1 MRPHAVLPL
10 LALALAGCL
19 ALPGAPGASQDDG
32 TFRFIEVARDYR
44 ADPDGTAGVCG
55 FPALPA
61 LDEANRTLTFVGE
74 DWPGRDHAV
83 LVLTVTW
90 DRSRCGVAHAAWATS
105 HRWSGTLASD
115 NGTME
120 MRDDGALVVDG
131 REVPRGGNVTS
142 TASGVFPDGR
152 AWTMTTR
159 VHDHGAWPLTGVT
172 RVDEQRRD

>member
-19 ALPGAPGASQDDG
+19 DAPGASQAEDG
-32 TFRFIEVARDYR
+32 TFRLIEVARDFR

-61 LDEANRTLTFVGE
+61 LDETNRTLTFVGE
-74 DWPGRDHAV
+74 DWPGRDYRA

-90 DRSRCGVAHAAWATS
+90 DRTRCGVAHATWATS
-105 HRWSGTLASD
+105 HQWSGTLASD
-115 NGTME
+115 DETME
-120 MRDDGALVVDG
+120 MRDDGALVVNG
-131 REVPRGGNVTS
+131 REVPRGGNLTYS
-142 TASGVFPDGR
+142 ASGVFPDGR

-159 VHDHGAWPLTGVT
+159 VQDHGAWPLAGVT
-172 RVDEQRRD
+172 RVDEQPRD